1 MPKISQNP
9 HAELRQLFYATFYYC
24 LWSLNQKLWS
34 KWSVSKRSFTG
45 TYICT
50 QVHTSVHKSSKNCRN
65 VDRFGLCSL
74 ITFLILF
81 CHKSS
86 SHNFSPYI
94 DPIWFLVTFHLPF
107 SFSPENSEIQF
118 MFIHIKSLTWC
129 LGSLTSVFNQEM
141 WGKLEKENQM

>member
-9 HAELRQLFYATFYYC
+9 HAELRQLFYTPFYWV
-24 LWSLNQKLWS
+24 LWSLDQKLWI
-34 KWSVSKRSFTG
+34 KMIRIKTFVHR
-45 TYICT
+45 YI
-50 QVHTSVHKSSKNCRN
+50 HKSSKNCSN
-65 VDRFGLCSL
+65 VAIFGLCNL

-81 CHKSS
+81 CHESS

-94 DPIWFLVTFHLPF
+94 DPIWFLDTFHLPF

-141 WGKLEKENQM
+141 WGKLEKENKM